1 MDKEKLEYGYRRAL
15 CLFDGGDVDLTTFA
29 GIAIAR
35 TALLNAARVRR
46 LKTADVSLCR
56 EILKDASLDLSVVT
70 RKALARSSAR
80 NKAAPKDNPLGG
92 KREDQAETPLQV
104 GVSPA
109 GPFAAHDESPLKKVL
124 NQAVQDFR

>member
-70 RKALARSSAR
+70 LAAQPETRLLQKTTHWEAR
-80 NKAAPKDNPLGG
+80 EKTKLRLRF
-92 KREDQAETPLQV
+92 K
-104 GVSPA
+104 
-109 GPFAAHDESPLKKVL
+109 
-124 NQAVQDFR
+124 